1 MKKLVALLCA
11 AVMLLSLA
19 ACAAGEGG
27 EEIPG
32 ALPEILDRLYDTAE
46 IDDATRDFLK
56 TGLVTMDMPPEALR
70 DTLGLSDMPD
80 AEAVASEPTAE
91 GVSFFVCLMR
101 MPGGTDITAFKQT
114 LRESALPQAESADSV
129 CVESAGDLVL
139 LVMAQEAE
147 KYGAAFHALAE

>member
-1 MKKLVALLCA
+1 MKKLVAFLCA
-11 AVMLLSLA
+11 VVMLLLFA

-27 EEIPG
+27 KEIPG

-46 IDDATRDFLK
+46 VDDATRDFLK
-56 TGLVTMDMPPEALR
+56 TGLVTMDMPPEVLR
-70 DTLGLSDMPD
+70 DTLGLADMPD

-91 GVSFFVCLMR
+91 DNSFFVCLMR
-101 MPGGTDITAFKQT
+101 MPGGTDVA
-114 LRESALPQAESADSV
+114 ALQAKSGESV

>member
-1 MKKLVALLCA
+1 MKKLVAFLCA
-11 AVMLLSLA
+11 VGMLLLFA

-27 EEIPG
+27 KEIPG

-46 IDDATRDFLK
+46 VDDATRDFLK
-56 TGLVTMDMPPEALR
+56 TGLVTMDMPPEVLR
-70 DTLGLSDMPD
+70 DTLGLADMPD

-91 GVSFFVCLMR
+91 DDSFFVCLMR
-101 MPGGTDITAFKQT
+101 MPGGTDVAAFKQT
-114 LRESALPQAESADSV
+114 LREAALPQAKSGESV

>member
-1 MKKLVALLCA
+1 MKKLVAFLCA
-11 AVMLLSLA
+11 VVMLLLFA

-27 EEIPG
+27 KEIPG

-46 IDDATRDFLK
+46 VDDATRDFLK
-56 TGLVTMDMPPEALR
+56 TGLVTMDMP
-70 DTLGLSDMPD
+70 D

-91 GVSFFVCLMR
+91 DDSFFVCLMR
-101 MPGGTDITAFKQT
+101 MPGGTDVAAFKQT
-114 LRESALPQAESADSV
+114 LREAALPQAKSGESV